1 MKKIIFP
8 LFYFIF
14 VTIFVNAQ
22 NVKSN
27 LNYPNKQKNYFNN
40 PNSNEILKIT
50 NNTKF
55 RKSQNND
62 SKTILYKPIKI
73 IVDDSRHYSFTY
85 DELGNKLTEL
95 CDYNGTVNLSKNT
108 YTYDSKGNM
117 LTNLYEIWE
126 NEDWVSDSRWTYTY
140 DNNGNIIKEMMEL
153 LSNSVWSIY
162 TSSTYSYDSEGR
174 LIMRLDVESYSTIM
188 RHIYTYN
195 EQGNLIDELTEVDRD
210 NAWGNFSHQFFSYD
224 IQGNMLTDY
233 NIYWSTY
240 FNAWMPGWSY
250 VYTYNENGKILTSLD
265 NSIHFMKTYTYDN
278 FANLVMLSYGWVS
291 DSGYV
296 FDSKVIYT
304 YDSLGNRLTE
314 LVEGNS
320 LITYTYDTQGNL
332 LTRRYAYWNE
342 AWLGFLDQELLTY
355 TYDENGNGITVNN
368 LLWYNEEWVPLTADL
383 SLPYNCNDTIK
394 YFASSISAQYASFTK
409 INDELENINS
419 FTLDQNYPNPFNPST
434 TIKYSIAE
442 VTNVKLT
449 IYDILGREVI
459 TLINSELHPGAYSMI
474 WNATDKFGKKVTSG
488 IYFYSLEA
496 GKFTKTNKM
505 LLIK

>member
-27 LNYPNKQKNYFNN
+27 LNYPNKQNNYFNN

-73 IVDDSRHYSFTY
+73 IVDDSSRHYSFTY
-85 DELGNKLTEL
+85 DELGNKLTAL

-117 LTNLYEIWE
+117 LTNIYELWE
-126 NEDWVSDSRWTYTY
+126 NELWVIDSRWTYTY
-140 DNNGNIIKEMMEL
+140 DNNSNILKETYEIFR
-153 LSNSVWSIY
+153 NDVWSIY
-162 TSSTYSYDSEGR
+162 TSSTYSYDSEGH
-174 LIMRLDVESYSTIM
+174 LTMRLDEELNQSTM
-188 RHIYTYN
+188 RYIYTYN
-195 EQGNLIDELTEVDRD
+195 EQGKLIDKLIEQWRD
-210 NAWGNFSHQFFSYD
+210 YAWANFSHNIFSFD
-224 IQGNMLTDY
+224 IQGNILTDY
-233 NIYWSTY
+233 CTYWSTY
-240 FNAWMPGWSY
+240 FNDWSLGWSY

-265 NSIHFMKTYTYDN
+265 NLSHSLKTYTYDN
-278 FANLVMLSYGWVS
+278 IGNLVMITYEKWLNGA
-291 DSGYV
+291 YV
-296 FDSKVIYT
+296 FDYQVTYT
-304 YDSLGNRLTE
+304 YDSFGNQLTE
-314 LVEGNS
+314 LSGNT
-320 LITYTYDTQGNL
+320 LITYTYDVQGNL
-332 LTRRYAYWNE
+332 LTRRIAYWNP
-342 AWLGFLDQELLTY
+342 AWLSFLDRELLSY
-355 TYDENGNGITVNN
+355 TYDENGNGINVNN
-368 LLWYNEEWVPLTADL
+368 FEWAYDSWIQKWGDL
-383 SLPYNCNDTIK
+383 SLSYNNNDTIK
-394 YFASSISAQYASFTK
+394 YYAANISVQYTSFTEIK
-409 INDELENINS
+409 DDLININS

-434 TIKYSIAE
+434 IIKYSIAE

-488 IYFYSLEA
+488 IYFYTLEA